1 MSFKNSSKQ
10 AFLQELYS
18 RAEGDFK
25 AQISMYD
32 IGADLG
38 LGKNEAA
45 KLGQDLFIEG
55 LAEMI
60 TLSGGMGITQK
71 GLEALGINIT
81 PKNEAQYFRLG
92 SGTVLDDQGRK
103 AVHELLNNIR
113 SGLDSKAFPFDVMEE
128 IVIDLKTIEVQML
141 SPTPK
146 TLIIR
151 EMFKFINLNIKG
163 LVSQELKLELQ
174 TIIS

>member
-1 MSFKNSSKQ
+1 MSLKDSSRQ
-10 AFLQELYS
+10 VFLQELYK
-18 RAEGDFK
+18 RAGGDFK
-25 AQISMYD
+25 VQISMYD

-38 LGKNEAA
+38 IGKDEVAA
-45 KLGQDLFIEG
+45 LGQDLFIEG

-81 PKNEAQYFRLG
+81 PENETQYFRLG
-92 SGTVLDDQGRK
+92 NGPVLDVQGK
-103 AVHELLNNIR
+103 KVVNELLNKIR
-113 SGLDSKAFPFDVMEE
+113 AGLDGKTFPFDLMEE

-141 SPTPK
+141 SPNPK
-146 TLIIR
+146 TLIVR
-151 EMFKFINLNIKG
+151 EILKFINQNIKG
-163 LVSQELKLELQ
+163 LAPNDLILELQ